1 MPRTWKRLCLAVALA
16 LVASIAA
23 ADDPKKPTQ
32 TLIKN
37 VYVFDGV
44 REQRIENASVL
55 VEGNLIKKVS
65 AGVIDAPGASVIDG
79 GGRTLVPGLTDS
91 HVHIM
96 WSSDIDQLIYS
107 APEGY
112 LGAVAAV
119 NAERMLMRGF
129 TTVRDMGGPSF
140 GLKKAIDEGIVP
152 GPRILPSGA
161 FVSQSSGH
169 GDFEPRLWYL
179 SPHFT
184 GQLDKAYLRG
194 WTTIADGVAEVMKAT
209 RENLRYGAS
218 QIKIMGSGSITGA
231 HDPLDVTEYTYDE
244 LRAIVT
250 ETEKWGTYATVHC
263 YSDEGIR
270 NALNA
275 GVKSVEHALFAT
287 KKTLRLMKKKD
298 VFFSSQWLS
307 FTVDPAVSGMT
318 GEALEKYKQAQASA
332 KNAFNLAK
340 KLGLKISWG
349 TDILGMAQ
357 KPLDLSAMQS
367 QEFVARSKYFT
378 GYEIMKQTTSLN
390 AELFERSGKRHPY
403 REGKLGVIEEGAY
416 ADLLIVDGN
425 PLEDISLLA
434 KPDESLVFIMK
445 DGTIYKNNLN

>member
-44 REQRIENASVL
+44 REQRIENARVL

>member
-1 MPRTWKRLCLAVALA
+1 MSPAWIRFIATVAFLLLASAAVA
-16 LVASIAA
+16 
-23 ADDPKKPTQ
+23 DEERPPTR
-32 TLIKN
+32 TLITN
-37 VYVFDGV
+37 VHVFDGV
-44 REQRIENASVL
+44 HKQRIENASVL

-65 AGVIDAPGASVIDG
+65 TGSIDAPRATVIDG
-79 GGRTLVPGLTDS
+79 GGRTLAPGLTDS

-96 WSSDIDQLIYS
+96 WSSDIDQLIYDN
-107 APEGY
+107 PEGY
-112 LGAVAAV
+112 LGAVAAA

-140 GLKKAIDEGIVP
+140 GLKKAIDQGIVP

-194 WTTIADGVAEVMKAT
+194 WTIIADGVAEVMKAT

-231 HDPLDVTEYTYDE
+231 HDPLDVTEYTYEE

-250 ETEKWGTYATVHC
+250 ETAKWGTYATIHC

-270 NALNA
+270 NALHA

-287 KKTLRLMKKKD
+287 KKTLKLMKKKD
-298 VFFSSQWLS
+298 IFFSSQWLA

-318 GEALEKYKQAQASA
+318 GEALQKYKQAQAGA
-332 KNAFNLAK
+332 ENAFNLAK
-340 KLGLKISWG
+340 KLGLKISN
-349 TDILGMAQ
+349 L
-357 KPLDLSAMQS
+357 
-367 QEFVARSKYFT
+367 
-378 GYEIMKQTTSLN
+378 SLN
-390 AELFERSGKRHPY
+390 LLELSKFWHVKRFF
-403 REGKLGVIEEGAY
+403 R
-416 ADLLIVDGN
+416 N
-425 PLEDISLLA
+425 
-434 KPDESLVFIMK
+434 
-445 DGTIYKNNLN
+445 

>member
-32 TLIKN
+32 TLVKN

>member
-32 TLIKN
+32 TLVKN

-390 AELFERSGKRHPY
+390 AELFERSRKRHPY